1 MLLNLGSKYAECVS
15 LIDAISQYS
24 ESEILQAFSK
34 IELYMSA
41 VKKYE
46 AENNVHELTVL
57 KSEFDKTIKLISEE
71 TSNNLKLIKENEI
84 KLDKSSGN
92 LQMYYFC
99 EIYPLQINIAYDS
112 IHQAVLMRESLRL
125 QKMIDH
131 LNNCDN
137 NQEYERI
144 SSEIDLLES
153 EAASCKLQGK
163 LNELRYKTDSFQ
175 TRDSV
180 PFFLR

>member
-71 TSNNLKLIKENEI
+71 TSNNLKLIEENEI
-84 KLDKSSGN
+84 MMDYYSG
-92 LQMYYFC
+92 
-99 EIYPLQINIAYDS
+99 
-112 IHQAVLMRESLRL
+112 
-125 QKMIDH
+125 K
-131 LNNCDN
+131 
-137 NQEYERI
+137 
-144 SSEIDLLES
+144 
-153 EAASCKLQGK
+153 
-163 LNELRYKTDSFQ
+163 
-175 TRDSV
+175 
-180 PFFLR
+180 